1 MNFGTPVPLLVGVVL
16 IVIGIGLFFLDSLKP
31 GYKRDS
37 DTVYGI
43 LFMVA
48 GLFSLFSLN
57 ADFQVALQ
65 FMVSA
70 GTLVALMIERIQVRG
85 ANNGQT
91 RSFSNGGGGPS
102 PREERPSRSYR
113 SGYAEGPRSELRV
126 ELEDD
131 IVFPAEEPIRSK
143 RIRGSQEGRSGASRE
158 DYDRD
163 EAYVDRL
170 VDDTRSSRR
179 SVGRSTRSTPTDDW
193 STGEERS
200 RRRRPLQIEGVVDT
214 NYSDESATLSPEP
227 SRRRR
232 SRSTSSDDGSTSE
245 PLASRSRSRR
255 RRPAGNEERSGNGE
269 YVDFKPLNTPP
280 RPFGSDDEFDNSSNF
295 DDDFPNR

>member
-85 ANNGQT
+85 ANNGQA

-102 PREERPSRSYR
+102 PREERPSRAYR
-113 SGYAEGPRSELRV
+113 SNYADSPRSELRV

-143 RIRGSQEGRSGASRE
+143 RIRGSQEGRSGSSRE

-179 SVGRSTRSTPTDDW
+179 AGRSSRSTPSDDW

-214 NYSDESATLSPEP
+214 DFSDESAPVSPEP

-232 SRSTSSDDGSTSE
+232 SRSSSSGDLSASE
-245 PLASRSRSRR
+245 PVASSSRSRR
-255 RRPAGNEERSGNGE
+255 RRSTGSDERSGNGE